1 MLTEAV
7 HTHHRRIFVLVLHK
21 GGDGSHADAHGSNE
35 DEGIEMIPLGT
46 YLSAL
51 DGLGVQLTLQ
61 NRGDVTACL
70 ADGDDGYFLHRRIVM
85 G

>member
-1 MLTEAV
+1 
-7 HTHHRRIFVLVLHK
+7 
-21 GGDGSHADAHGSNE
+21 
-35 DEGIEMIPLGT
+35 MIPLGT

-70 ADGDDGYFLHRRIVM
+70 ADGNDSYFLHRRIVM